1 MFALW
6 IAEIRRFRW
15 LALAATLLLSGALLF
30 VDRLA
35 DALLQPLST
44 YRLAATVCAL
54 LGLALGLYQASSYRR
69 TSQWITLIHRPIA
82 PVRILAALG
91 LAGGATLMIVTIL
104 PVLLML
110 SAHQA
115 GSGSAPDSRH
125 WLLPAAAWLIG
136 MIGYLAGLYQALA
149 PRRYGWLAMVPAFLP
164 AVSGAAGWQALAVQ
178 AGVMLG
184 LAAMVAT
191 VFKPDLAGPP
201 RTGIAMAATALAVA
215 TGAWA
220 VGTIVGDLAF
230 QTIWIATGT
239 DPLNGE
245 APRGGIVEASR
256 ADGQALIAAALMP
269 SKLPEA
275 RLWREQAALSEVFRI
290 DPLTTDWPQRGALT
304 NIGAIR
310 FIDPDRHIEWTFRHD
325 DMRFHGR
332 AMATKRRSGVLGLGD
347 GNTPLGQPP
356 LVIDD
361 GRFLMASGMA
371 AFDGVSG
378 RIDALLTLPP
388 THVIASS
395 PVPVGN
401 AVALLTNRDLRLYDA
416 RMLEDGD
423 RLYPVQAVLPLPG
436 PIGSLLRVDLI
447 ELLDGYLAVFTFGR
461 DINSPDAT
469 WQAALRS
476 DDRHR
481 VTRIAERRLTPDY
494 PALSR
499 FASWWLSPSLA
510 TVRNAIV
517 ATSGDRHPL
526 TVRRND
532 RPPRIIW
539 MLALGLSLA
548 SAAAAWW
555 HMRSRRMARSRVAL
569 WSIATLLICLPMLVA
584 LVLIRPAPRR

>member
-15 LALAATLLLSGALLF
+15 LALAAGLLLTGTLLF

-44 YRLAATVCAL
+44 YRLAAAVCAM

-91 LAGGATLMIVTIL
+91 LAGGATLMVVMIL

-125 WLLPAAAWLIG
+125 WLLPGAAWLIG
-136 MIGYLAGLYQALA
+136 MIGYLAGLYLALA
-149 PRRYGWLAMVPAFLP
+149 PRRYGWLAMIPAFLP

-178 AGVMLG
+178 AAVMLG

-191 VFKPDLAGPP
+191 VFKPVLDGPP
-201 RTGIAMAATALAVA
+201 RTGVALAATALAVA

-269 SKLPEA
+269 SKAPQA
-275 RLWREQAALSEVFRI
+275 RSWREQAALSEVYRI
-290 DPLTTDWPQRGALT
+290 DPLTTDWPERGALT
-304 NIGAIR
+304 NMGAIR
-310 FIDPDRHIEWTFRHD
+310 FIDPDRHLEWTFRHD

-332 AMATKRRSGVLGLGD
+332 ATATKRRGGVLGLGD
-347 GNTPLGQPP
+347 DNKPLGQPP

-361 GRFLMASGMA
+361 GRLLMASGMA
-371 AFDGVSG
+371 AFDEASG
-378 RIDALLTLPP
+378 RIDPLLTLPP
-388 THVIASS
+388 THVIASP
-395 PVPVGN
+395 PVTIGD

-436 PIGSLLRVDLI
+436 PVGSLMRIDLI

-469 WQAALRS
+469 WQAVLRI

-510 TVRNAIV
+510 TVREAIV
-517 ATSGDRHPL
+517 ATSSDRHPL

-532 RPPRIIW
+532 PPPGIIW

-555 HMRSRRMARSRVAL
+555 RARSWRMALARSAS
-569 WSIATLLICLPMLVA
+569 WSIATLLIGLPMLIA